1 MKLSTVVNAI
11 PVISKLMSKEL
22 PVIQSY
28 AVAKLA
34 RRIDEETK
42 LYNEQ
47 RQKLLQKYGDQDG
60 EKYVIRPEN
69 VDACNAELE
78 ELLNIDVD
86 ISDEKIDI
94 LSTDVALTPAEMI
107 AIEDFLAE

>member
-34 RRIDEETK
+34 RRIDEESK

-47 RQKLLQKYGDQDG
+47 RQKLLHKYGDQDG

-86 ISDEKIDI
+86 ISEKIDI
-94 LSTDVALTPAEMI
+94 LSTDVALTPAEML

>member
-47 RQKLLQKYGDQDG
+47 RQKLLQKYGD
-60 EKYVIRPEN
+60 KYVIRPEN
-69 VDACNAELE
+69 VDVCNAELE

-86 ISDEKIDI
+86 IPEKIDI
-94 LSTDVALTPAEMI
+94 LSTNVALTPAEMI

>member
-28 AVAKLA
+28 EVAKLA

-69 VDACNAELE
+69 VDVCNGELE

-86 ISDEKIDI
+86 IPEKIDI
-94 LSTDVALTPAEMI
+94 LSTNVALTPAEMI

>member
-47 RQKLLQKYGDQDG
+47 RQKLLQKYGEQDG
-60 EKYVIRPEN
+60 DKYVIRPEN
-69 VDACNAELE
+69 VDVCNGELE

-86 ISDEKIDI
+86 IPEKIDI

-107 AIEDFLAE
+107 VIEDFLAE

>member
-1 MKLSTVVNAI
+1 MKLSTVVNALPGI
-11 PVISKLMSKEL
+11 CSLMSKEL
-22 PVIQSY
+22 HVRESY
-28 AVAKLA
+28 EVEKIA

-69 VDACNAELE
+69 VDVCNGELE

-86 ISDEKIDI
+86 IPEKIDI
-94 LSTDVALTPAEMI
+94 LSTNVVLTPAEMI

>member
-22 PVIQSY
+22 PVRQSY
-28 AVAKLA
+28 TVAKLA

-42 LYNEQ
+42 LYK
-47 RQKLLQKYGDQDG
+47 RQKLLQKYGEQDG

-69 VDACNAELE
+69 VDDCNAELE

-86 ISDEKIDI
+86 ISEKIDI

>member
-47 RQKLLQKYGDQDG
+47 RQKLLQKYGEQDG
-60 EKYVIRPEN
+60 DKYVIRPEN
-69 VDACNAELE
+69 VDVCNE

-86 ISDEKIDI
+86 IPEKIDI
-94 LSTDVALTPAEMI
+94 LSTNVVLTPAEMI

>member
-22 PVIQSY
+22 PVRQSY

-47 RQKLLQKYGDQDG
+47 RQKLLQKYGEQDG

-69 VDACNAELE
+69 VDVCNEELE
-78 ELLNIDVD
+78 ELLTLMLIYPKRL
-86 ISDEKIDI
+86 IFSRRM
-94 LSTDVALTPAEMI
+94 S
-107 AIEDFLAE
+107 F

>member
-28 AVAKLA
+28 DVAKLA

-47 RQKLLQKYGDQDG
+47 RQKLLQKYGEQDG

-69 VDACNAELE
+69 VDVCNGELE

-86 ISDEKIDI
+86 IPEKIDI
-94 LSTDVALTPAEMI
+94 LSTNVVLTPAEMI